1 MDSLARNDGGAAQAQ
16 RSAPNTGL
24 KVRELVWS
32 IRALITYIR
41 SQDPVTA
48 QRMAASIDERVGSL
62 LLHTRLGRRGRVAA
76 TRELVVAP
84 FIVAYEVTDDL
95 IVVLAVLRGRRRWP
109 RSFRTRR
116 R

>member
-1 MDSLARNDGGAAQAQ
+1 MK
-16 RSAPNTGL
+16 P
-24 KVRELVWS
+24 RELVWAA
-32 IRALITYIR
+32 RALTEFDEIISYIR
-41 SQDPVTA
+41 SQDPLTA
-48 QRMAASIDERVGSL
+48 QRVAARIDERVESL
-62 LLHTRLGRRGRVAA
+62 LSHPRLGRPGRVSG

>member
-1 MDSLARNDGGAAQAQ
+1 M
-16 RSAPNTGL
+16 

-32 IRALITYIR
+32 IRALTELDEIITYIP
-41 SQDPVTA
+41 SQDPITA
-48 QRMAASIDERVGSL
+48 QRVAARIDERIGSL
-62 LLHTRLGRRGRVAA
+62 LLHPRLGRRGRVTG

-109 RSFRTRR
+109 RSFSRR
-116 R
+116 RR